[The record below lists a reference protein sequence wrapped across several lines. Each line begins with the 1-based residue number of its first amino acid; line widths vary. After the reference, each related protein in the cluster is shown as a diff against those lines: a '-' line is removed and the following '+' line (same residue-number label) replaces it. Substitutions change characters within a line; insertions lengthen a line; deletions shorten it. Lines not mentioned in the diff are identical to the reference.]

1 MKKVQS
7 LQVAADTGPVE
18 KLTEIN
24 ETRQALRWLA
34 RELAW
39 ERVLTG
45 LRDDDTATPERAA
58 A

>member
-1 MKKVQS
+1 VQN
-7 LQVAADTGPVE
+7 LQEAADTAPVDE
-18 KLTEIN
+18 LMKIN

-39 ERVLTG
+39 ERVLTS
-45 LRDDDTATPERAA
+45 LRDDDTTTPERAA

>member
-1 MKKVQS
+1 MQN
-7 LQVAADTGPVE
+7 LQEAADTPGVDE
-18 KLTEIN
+18 LTKIN
-24 ETRQALRWLA
+24 ETRQALRWLS

-45 LRDDDTATPERAA
+45 LRDEDTATPERAA